1 MPFIDD
7 YDEPYITTEED
18 LYEVLYGSDSNDD
31 E

>member
-7 YDEPYITTEED
+7 YDEPCITTEED
-18 LYEVLYGSDSNDD
+18 LYEVLYGSDSDDD

>member
-18 LYEVLYGSDSNDD
+18 LYEVLYGSDSDDD